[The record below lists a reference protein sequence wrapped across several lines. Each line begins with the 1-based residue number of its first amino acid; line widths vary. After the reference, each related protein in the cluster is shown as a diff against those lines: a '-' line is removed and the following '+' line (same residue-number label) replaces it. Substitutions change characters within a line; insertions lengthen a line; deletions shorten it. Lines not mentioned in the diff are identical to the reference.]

1 MVQATTSLTFVPL
14 FAVDHLILRQTK
26 ASPSTSCCTTRI
38 MVHTEQQM
46 AAAGITLPPAAT
58 ATVAN
63 YVPCQRSGNLLYLSG
78 HLPLQEDGSLLTGKI
93 GSNHQTVEYGYQA
106 ARQVGLN
113 LIATLQKELDGDLDR
128 VEQIV
133 KLLGVVQSTDDFHE
147 QHKVVNGCSD
157 LMVQVFGSERGKHA
171 RSAIG
176 TNALPLDLAVEI
188 EAIVR
193 VRD

>member
-1 MVQATTSLTFVPL
+1 MVQ
-14 FAVDHLILRQTK
+14 
-26 ASPSTSCCTTRI
+26 
-38 MVHTEQQM
+38 TEKQM
-46 AAAGITLPPAAT
+46 AEAGITLPPPAKAA
-58 ATVAN
+58 AN
-63 YVPCQRSGNLLYLSG
+63 YLTCQRSGNLLYLSG
-78 HLPLQEDGSLLTGKI
+78 HLPLNDDGSLLTGKI
-93 GSNHQTVEYGYQA
+93 GPNHQTVEYGYQA

-113 LIATLQKELDGDLDR
+113 LIATIQKELDGDLDR

-133 KLLGVVQSTDDFHE
+133 KLLGMVQSTDDFHE

-157 LMVQVFGSERGKHA
+157 LMVQVFGTERGKHA

-176 TNALPLDLAVEI
+176 TNALPLDLSVEI